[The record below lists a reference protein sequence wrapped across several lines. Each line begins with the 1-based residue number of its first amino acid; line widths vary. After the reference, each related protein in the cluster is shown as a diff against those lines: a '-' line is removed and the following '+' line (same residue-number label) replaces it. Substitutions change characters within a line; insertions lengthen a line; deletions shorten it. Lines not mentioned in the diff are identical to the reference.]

1 MLTWGQK
8 ALQAQQKPADCK
20 AKAKANK
27 AKAKAAAAPPN
38 QGANPVEVEVDA
50 ADEIPDPVPVPNA
63 GVYSMR
69 RHKRKTATGEVK
81 VFAIQSAGKQC
92 AQLTTNT
99 DPDAERIISDM
110 VSELNEQTTT
120 LDDVKTRLNMMKGNV
135 WDALMYIFCL

>member
-1 MLTWGQK
+1 M
-8 ALQAQQKPADCK
+8 QAQQKPADCK

-38 QGANPVEVEVDA
+38 QGANPVEVEADA

-69 RHKRKTATGEVK
+69 RHKRKIATGEVK

-99 DPDAERIISDM
+99 GPDAERIISDM

-120 LDDVKTRLNMMKGNV
+120 LDDVKSRLNLFKGNV
-135 WDALMYIFCL
+135 